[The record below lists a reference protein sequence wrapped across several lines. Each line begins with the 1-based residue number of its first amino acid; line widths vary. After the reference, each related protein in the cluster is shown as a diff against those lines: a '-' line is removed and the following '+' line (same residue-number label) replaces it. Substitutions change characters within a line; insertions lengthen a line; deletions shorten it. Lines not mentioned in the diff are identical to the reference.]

1 MGRRVAEEENYG
13 WLFVDTVPLLYEKKK
28 VARQLKIETW
38 LDLYQLTRELNIHK
52 LENHSRANAPLNYVI

>member
-1 MGRRVAEEENYG
+1 MAEEENYG

-38 LDLYQLTRELNIHK
+38 LDLYQLTRELNIQK
-52 LENHSRANAPLNYVI
+52 LENHYRANAPMNYII